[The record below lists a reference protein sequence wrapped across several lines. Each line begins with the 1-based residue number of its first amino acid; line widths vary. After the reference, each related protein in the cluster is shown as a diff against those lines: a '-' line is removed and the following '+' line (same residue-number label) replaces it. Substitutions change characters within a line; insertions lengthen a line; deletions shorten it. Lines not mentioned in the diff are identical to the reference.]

1 MTLVRSKSKAIITED
16 TPSNQLTVQKK
27 KKISKTV
34 KIEML
39 RRKPHTVNL
48 RITFSPLVKPAD
60 FAIFWAFF
68 A

>member
-27 KKISKTV
+27 KISKTV
-34 KIEML
+34 KIQML

-48 RITFSPLVKPAD
+48 RITFSPLVKPAV